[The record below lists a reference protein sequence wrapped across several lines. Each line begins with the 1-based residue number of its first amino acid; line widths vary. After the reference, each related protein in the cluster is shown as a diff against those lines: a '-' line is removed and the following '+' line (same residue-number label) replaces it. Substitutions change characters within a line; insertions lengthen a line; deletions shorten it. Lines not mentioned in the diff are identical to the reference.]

1 MKELSIVYAVS
12 EFVPLMKKLLKGKN
26 FNKNAVKILEILRDV
41 TNQNSASDIVQTLN
55 SDSQKMMRFQ
65 NEIFDMILYAESNVN
80 DVRCDDCTREERIQN
95 LSMIVILALALC
107 GCLYFMVSMSDK
119 LSGECVTII
128 STVVGVFGAC
138 MKDAFTALCAL
149 KNNVKNNKIESN

>member
-26 FNKNAVKILEILRDV
+26 FNKNAAKIFDILRDV
-41 TNQNSASDIVQTLN
+41 TNQNSASDIIQTLT
-55 SDSQKMMRFQ
+55 SDAQKMMRFQ
-65 NEIFDMILYAESNVN
+65 NEIFEMILYAESNVTDICKN
-80 DVRCDDCTREERIQN
+80 ANTREERIQN
-95 LSMIVILALALC
+95 ISMICILAIALW

-119 LSGECVTII
+119 LSGEGVTII

-138 MKDAFTALCAL
+138 LKDAFTALCTL
-149 KNNVKNNKIESN
+149 KNSERNNKIENN